1 MSGTLSEKVMTVVDV
16 PMKRAIRRLA
26 AKQQRSEGQIVR
38 LALAAYIEKES
49 K

>member
-1 MSGTLSEKVMTVVDV
+1 MTVVT
-16 PMKRAIRRLA
+16 PAMKKSVRRIA
-26 AKQQRSEGQIVR
+26 TKQERSEGQIVR